1 MHSSEHPTEPIDLWY
16 SQRHYAPT
24 QTMRVPVQRSGLAVR
39 WRVALV
45 LLVIAL
51 AALGLADFAWYVV
64 TGLPIL
70 GML

>member
-24 QTMRVPVQRSGLAVR
+24 QTMRVPVQHRGISVR
-39 WRVALV
+39 FRVVLV
-45 LLVIAL
+45 LLVAAL
-51 AALGLADFAWYVV
+51 VALGLADFAWYVV